1 MSSSNFDD
9 DDDDA
14 NNEYDDQEL
23 LEEFQKLKQAY
34 EIAKDTWRSPMFSWK
49 AHWLICI
56 ARSFHEVM
64 LTAVKFS

>member
-34 EIAKDTWRSPMFSWK
+34 EIAKDTWRSPMFS
-49 AHWLICI
+49 
-56 ARSFHEVM
+56 
-64 LTAVKFS
+64 